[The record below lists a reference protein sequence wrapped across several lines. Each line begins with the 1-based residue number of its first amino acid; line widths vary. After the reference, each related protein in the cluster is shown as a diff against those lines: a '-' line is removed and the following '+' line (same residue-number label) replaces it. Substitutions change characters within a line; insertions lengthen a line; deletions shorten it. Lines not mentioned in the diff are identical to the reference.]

1 MHDEKRKVMI
11 YALTY
16 ELKSSDK
23 DYASLF
29 NFLEHGL
36 GSRSIHVLRDSWW
49 IVSETE
55 FDISKVIE
63 LIRAHMGDKDHFYF
77 SKLSDSDIDGWL
89 PTSAWDFFRVNVG
102 SK

>member
-1 MHDEKRKVMI
+1 MI

-23 DYASLF
+23 DYAPLF
-29 NFLEHGL
+29 NFLEHEL

-49 IVSETE
+49 IASDKDIDITE
-55 FDISKVIE
+55 AISS
-63 LIRAHMGDKDHFYF
+63 IRAHMGDKDHFYF
-77 SKLSDSDIDGWL
+77 SRLSESDIDGWL
-89 PTSAWDFFRVNVG
+89 PTSAWDFFRKNIG